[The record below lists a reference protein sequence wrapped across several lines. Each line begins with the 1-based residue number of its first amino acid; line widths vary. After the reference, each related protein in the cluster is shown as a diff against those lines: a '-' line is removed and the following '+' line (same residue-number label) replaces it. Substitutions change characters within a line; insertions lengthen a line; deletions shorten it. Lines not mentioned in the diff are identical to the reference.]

1 VAPGKKHCNGVRVDG
16 ANVLRKCL
24 KKTNKKASS
33 SFNLLQNPVGHWMVC
48 VWWWS
53 RSTIAGRVV
62 VSLASKNA
70 LKLAAILETPLLTFV
85 GLGLSERMCYLIVLT
100 KQTNKQTNKQRS
112 IADRAPGQIE
122 RKSSGSQINHGQ

>member
-1 VAPGKKHCNGVRVDG
+1 MVPGKKHCNGVRVDG

-70 LKLAAILETPLLTFV
+70 LKLAAILETPLLIFV
-85 GLGLSERMCYLIVLT
+85 GLGLSERMCYLIVLHKPKSILLHT
-100 KQTNKQTNKQRS
+100 PPPESSHCYTVWRSKTNNESR
-112 IADRAPGQIE
+112 
-122 RKSSGSQINHGQ
+122 